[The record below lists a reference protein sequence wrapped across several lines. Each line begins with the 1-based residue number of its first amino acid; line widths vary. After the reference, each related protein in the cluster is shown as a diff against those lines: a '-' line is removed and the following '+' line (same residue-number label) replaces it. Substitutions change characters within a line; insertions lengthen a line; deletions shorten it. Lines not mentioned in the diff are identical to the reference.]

1 MFNKVLIKLVIACVF
16 VSVPC
21 FTNNLDDVHPN
32 SNGGISSF
40 ENRLEQV
47 ATSPAS
53 FAKKAFL
60 GAVIIPATI
69 IAGVCLVDLGRL
81 AFDVCPRLAGSATF
95 VITALVTSY
104 IHGCYGKKDV
114 LQERI
119 DADKKLMEENP
130 TAMITEYYEDENGI
144 KNYNSYALYGSNSI
158 NEV

>member
-53 FAKKAFL
+53 FAKKHF
-60 GAVIIPATI
+60 
-69 IAGVCLVDLGRL
+69 
-81 AFDVCPRLAGSATF
+81 
-95 VITALVTSY
+95 
-104 IHGCYGKKDV
+104 
-114 LQERI
+114 
-119 DADKKLMEENP
+119 
-130 TAMITEYYEDENGI
+130 
-144 KNYNSYALYGSNSI
+144 
-158 NEV
+158 